1 MVLNDSSIF
10 PSNGNLQ
17 VGSEYIE
24 YNANNT
30 STNTITISQR
40 SIRPKAKISE
50 QIPSSGTS
58 GGWTDQT
65 LNEYSSGDGTSIL
78 AGARGAFVKINNE
91 VFKID
96 YHSAASTNV
105 ETGRIRFLARAQL
118 GTSMQ
123 QHNVNSVIVNHDMR
137 AQSWPAGTPVYEGP
151 PNSVPVV
158 MDLTGTGNNQRYPR
172 IRMKKKVTLNLSAA
186 TVCQ

>member
-1 MVLNDSSIF
+1 MLAIYYSKKDSLASSLSSTGTSMVLNDSSIF
-10 PSNGNLQ
+10 LLMEIYKLGPSILNTC
-17 VGSEYIE
+17 
-24 YNANNT
+24 NNT

-96 YHSAASTNV
+96 YHSAASTNI

-123 QHNVNSVIVNHDMR
+123 HIMLIV
-137 AQSWPAGTPVYEGP
+137 
-151 PNSVPVV
+151 
-158 MDLTGTGNNQRYPR
+158 L
-172 IRMKKKVTLNLSAA
+172 L
-186 TVCQ
+186 